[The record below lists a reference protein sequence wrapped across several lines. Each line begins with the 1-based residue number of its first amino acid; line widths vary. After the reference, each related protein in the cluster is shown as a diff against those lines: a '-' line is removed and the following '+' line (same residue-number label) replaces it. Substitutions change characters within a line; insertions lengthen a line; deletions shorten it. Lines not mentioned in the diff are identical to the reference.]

1 MKQFYFLTFLTF
13 LFFGQS
19 TFGQCEWDN
28 NFTNFIP
35 TSDGAILVGDPNP
48 QVNDPNFYVVEY
60 STGSFSAG
68 NGPNDPNVD
77 FVTFTNDDLAA
88 DGQYELTGLEPGT
101 LYYITIFIVCINEQE
116 LSPLQNP
123 VNFVTLDSA
132 CPDPE
137 NLVSFDPTPDGF
149 DVIGSPSELY
159 SSYTVE
165 VYGANNALIQIY
177 TFTNDDLVDG
187 VYSATGLDPLT
198 LYTSVFYATCT
209 DGSTTGNQENSFE
222 TIANIDCPEVYYAPY
237 YNNFGSM
244 NENGN
249 NVSAVDIATFEQC
262 NTLID
267 ADEGV
272 PVNLNSD
279 RWGVFADFNNPGN
292 VFAIS
297 FAVDANDFQTPTNPD
312 QLFVMGPFDFTNESN
327 LELSWKYSYYGSGNN
342 EDTYS
347 VYVSETSD
355 YDEIISSTV
364 SYSETITAA
373 TDGEFLPR
381 SLDISEAAGGLRY
394 ISFRHHDSP
403 NGFVIGI
410 DDVTVGSCPMPQINF
425 WQMGDNAVQF
435 GGINNDQILAYQ
447 IEYSTSEFVPGDGS
461 ANVFEFDSFPGSLDG
476 LETDTQ
482 YYFAIRSVCGE
493 GSYSA
498 WEGGPDAW
506 STTGGYCEPVPDDC
520 SAGDGFLSFE
530 LGDISNLNSGC
541 SPNGYGDFT
550 NLSTD
555 LEQGGVYEFN
565 MTTGWGLQYVS
576 IWIDFNDDG
585 VFSSDELILVD
596 ELVGDDAP
604 GNYPLVTNVT
614 IPSDAPLGE
623 HRLRAKSSYDE
634 NSSNNPC
641 QPASS
646 GYGETED
653 YTVNIVEALSTSD
666 FNILNL
672 RIFPNPADTDFVTIT
687 SSVSGDKSIEVLDM
701 NGRKVIST
709 VITDDKLDISSLETG
724 FYMTKVTIDGK
735 TSTSKLIIE

>member
-19 TFGQCEWDN
+19 TFSQCEWDN

-35 TSDGAILVGDPNP
+35 TIDGAILVGDPNP
-48 QVNDPNFYVVEY
+48 QVDGNIYVVEY
-60 STGSFSAG
+60 STEPFTPGNAGSV
-68 NGPNDPNVD
+68 P

-101 LYYITIFIVCINEQE
+101 LYYITIFIYCIDEGVT
-116 LSPLQNP
+116 STLQNP
-123 VNFVTLDSA
+123 VNFVTAESS

-165 VYGANNALIQIY
+165 VYGANNVLIQIY

-187 VYSATGLDPLT
+187 VYSATGLNPLT

-209 DGSTTGNQENSFE
+209 DGSTTGNQEISFE
-222 TIANIDCPEVYYAPY
+222 TLANIDCPEVYYAPY
-237 YNNFGSM
+237 YNDFGSM
-244 NENGN
+244 NENGD

-327 LELSWKYSYYGSGNN
+327 LELSWKYSYYGSSGNN

-425 WQMGDNAVQF
+425 WQMGDNGVQF

-498 WEGGPDAW
+498 WEGDPDAW
-506 STTGGYCEPVPDDC
+506 STTGGYCEPVPANC
-520 SAGDGFLSFE
+520 SFGDGFLSIE
-530 LGDISNLNSGC
+530 LGDISHQNSGC
-541 SPNGYGDFT
+541 SPDGYGDFT
-550 NLSTD
+550 DQSTD
-555 LEQGGVYEFN
+555 LEQGVTYPFT
-565 MTTGWGLQYVS
+565 MTTGYDEQYVS
-576 IWIDFNDDG
+576 MWVDFNDDG
-585 VFSSDELILVD
+585 VFSSNELLITDEIVNTIGSPV
-596 ELVGDDAP
+596 EIP
-604 GNYPLVTNVT
+604 IT
-614 IPSDAPLGE
+614 IPADAPLGE
-623 HRLRAKSSYDE
+623 HRLRIKTDWQIPSSD
-634 NSSNNPC
+634 NPC
-641 QPASS
+641 EPPVS

-709 VITDDKLDISSLETG
+709 TITDDKLNISSLETG

>member
-19 TFGQCEWDN
+19 TFGQCEWNN

-48 QVNDPNFYVVEY
+48 QVDDPNFYVVEY
-60 STGSFSAG
+60 STSPFNSG
-68 NGPNDPNVD
+68 NAPNDPNVD
-77 FVTFTNDDLAA
+77 YVTFTNDDLAD
-88 DGQYELTGLEPGT
+88 DGQYELTGLQPGT
-101 LYYITIFIVCINEQE
+101 LYFITIFIVCPAQAA

-123 VNFVTLDSA
+123 VNFVTLDSS

-149 DVIGSPSELY
+149 DVIGSPNELY
-159 SSYTVE
+159 STYTVE

-209 DGSTTGNQENSFE
+209 DGSNTGNQENIFE
-222 TIANIDCPEVYYAPY
+222 TLANIDCPEMYYAPY
-237 YNNFGSM
+237 YNSFGSV
-244 NENGN
+244 NETGQ

-262 NTLID
+262 NILID
-267 ADEGV
+267 ADEEV
-272 PVNLNSD
+272 PETLNAD
-279 RWGVFADFNNPGN
+279 RWGVFLDFNNPGN
-292 VFAIS
+292 VFAVS
-297 FAVDANDFQTPTNPD
+297 FAVDPSNFEQTNPD
-312 QLFVMGPFDFTNESN
+312 QLFVMGPFDFSNETN
-327 LELSWKYSYYGSGNN
+327 LELGWEVTNVSNSP
-342 EDTYS
+342 DTYS
-347 VYVSETSD
+347 VYVSETSE
-355 YDEIISSTV
+355 YDEIISSSV
-364 SYSETITAA
+364 SYSETLSSDF
-373 TDGEFLPR
+373 DGVWQPR
-381 SLDISEAAGGLRY
+381 SLDISEAAGGIRY
-394 ISFRHHDSP
+394 ISFRHHNSP
-403 NGFVIGI
+403 QGFVMGI

-425 WQMGDNAVQF
+425 WQMEDNGVQF
-435 GGINNDQILAYQ
+435 GGINNDEVSGYQ

-461 ANVFEFDSFPGSLDG
+461 ATVYEFDSFPGSIDG
-476 LETDTQ
+476 LESDTQ

-498 WEGGPDAW
+498 WEGPDAW
-506 STTGGYCEPVPDDC
+506 STTGGYCEPVPNDC
-520 SAGDGFLSFE
+520 SFGDGFLSFE

-541 SPNGYGDFT
+541 SPQGYGDYT

-555 LEQGGVYEFN
+555 LVQGSVYEFN
-565 MTTGWGLQYVS
+565 MTTGWGNQFVS
-576 IWIDFNDDG
+576 IWIDFNDDN

-596 ELVGDDAP
+596 ELVGDDAA

-614 IPSDAPLGE
+614 IPSDAALGE

-634 NSSNNPC
+634 NSSDNPC

-687 SSVSGDKSIEVLDM
+687 SSVIGDKSIEVLDM

-709 VITDDKLDISSLETG
+709 IITDDKLNISSLETG

>member
-48 QVNDPNFYVVEY
+48 QVDGNIYVVEY
-60 STGSFSAG
+60 STEPFTPGNAGSV
-68 NGPNDPNVD
+68 P

-165 VYGANNALIQIY
+165 VYGTNNVLIQIY

-222 TIANIDCPEVYYAPY
+222 TLANIDCPEVYYAPY
-237 YNNFGSM
+237 YNDFGSM
-244 NENGN
+244 NENGD

-327 LELSWKYSYYGSGNN
+327 LELSWKYSYYDGLSGNN

-425 WQMGDNAVQF
+425 WQMGDNGVQF

-498 WEGGPDAW
+498 WEGDPDAW
-506 STTGGYCEPVPDDC
+506 STTGGYCEPVPNDC
-520 SAGDGFLSFE
+520 SFGDGFLSFE

-541 SPNGYGDFT
+541 SPQGYGDYS

-555 LEQGGVYEFN
+555 LEQGGIYEFN
-565 MTTGWGLQYVS
+565 MTTGWGNQFVS
-576 IWIDFNDDG
+576 IWIDFNDDN
-585 VFSSDELILVD
+585 VFSGDELILVD

-614 IPSDAPLGE
+614 IPSDAALGE
-623 HRLRAKSSYDE
+623 HRLRAKSSYAE
-634 NSSNNPC
+634 NSSSNPC